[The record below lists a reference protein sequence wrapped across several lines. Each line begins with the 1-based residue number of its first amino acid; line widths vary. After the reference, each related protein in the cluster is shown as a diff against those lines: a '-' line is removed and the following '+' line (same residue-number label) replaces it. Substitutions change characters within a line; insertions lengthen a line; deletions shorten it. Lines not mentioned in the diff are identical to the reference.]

1 MTSVGHAPKGP
12 WVFDGSVA
20 EVFDDMLPRS
30 IPGHADMRRVM
41 SEVLA
46 VSLATVSGPRVLDVG
61 CSLALT
67 ARTLAPAIAG
77 VRVHGVDNSPAMID
91 AAQGIVPDGSSAML
105 WDVDAQG
112 LPPGAWDAVVWC
124 LTLQFIPVERRPAL
138 LAQTRTALAPGGV
151 AFVVEKVQGEDPW
164 FHDVLVDAYHGRK
177 QANGYSP
184 ESVAEKARSL
194 RYVMATLPESANVAM
209 FRAAGFRVQPV
220 WRSLNFAAWLL
231 RPSALEG

>member
-1 MTSVGHAPKGP
+1 MTSIGHTPTGP

-41 SEVLA
+41 AEVLA
-46 VSLATVSGPRVLDVG
+46 VSLSSSDRPRVLDVG

-67 ARTLAPAIAG
+67 ARTLAPVIPGA
-77 VRVHGVDNSPAMID
+77 RVHGVDNAPAMVD
-91 AAQGIVPDGSSAML
+91 AAQGIVPDGCSAML
-105 WDVDAQG
+105 WDVDALG
-112 LPPGAWDAVVWC
+112 LPEGPWDAVVWC

-138 LAQTRTALAPGGV
+138 LAETRSALAQGGV
-151 AFVVEKVQGEDPW
+151 VFVVEKVQGEDPA
-164 FHDVLVDAYHGRK
+164 FHDLLVSAYHNRK
-177 QANGYSP
+177 QVNGYSA
-184 ESVAEKARSL
+184 ESVAEKAKAL

-231 RPSALEG
+231 RPGALEG